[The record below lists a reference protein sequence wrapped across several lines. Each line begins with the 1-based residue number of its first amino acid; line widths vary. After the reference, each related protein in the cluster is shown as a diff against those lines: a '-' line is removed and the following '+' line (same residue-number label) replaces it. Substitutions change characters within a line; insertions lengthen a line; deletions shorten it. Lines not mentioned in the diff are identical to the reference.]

1 MLREFFEKKHYKF
14 VKEAKSWQ
22 EAIRMSCEPLLLDN
36 TITEKYVDCIIQNVE
51 EYGPYIVIIP
61 NVAMPHSQI
70 SAEGVNRT
78 AVTFMKLDKA
88 VSFDE
93 NDPEKDAKLFFT
105 VASCNPDQHMDNI
118 VNLSKI
124 FENEELINELLE
136 IETGEE
142 LLKLQEKYL
151 D

>member
-14 VKEAKSWQ
+14 VKEAKNWQ

-70 SAEGVNRT
+70 SAEGVNHT

-105 VASCNPDQHMDNI
+105 VASCNPDEHMDNI